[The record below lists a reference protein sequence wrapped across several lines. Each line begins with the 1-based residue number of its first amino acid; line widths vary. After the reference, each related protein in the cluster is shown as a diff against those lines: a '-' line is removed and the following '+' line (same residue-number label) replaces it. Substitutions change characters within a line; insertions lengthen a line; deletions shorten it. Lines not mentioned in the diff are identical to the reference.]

1 MPRTMP
7 PNVEGAIWNL
17 IERFDNESDP
27 ESLGGYAGLI
37 KDLKDAFS
45 RGRGRPNS
53 ARPEDIVRAFSDLDP
68 PVTHQAVADRL
79 GIHKTTVGK
88 IIKRHGLKVGRFCQ

>member
-7 PNVEGAIWNL
+7 PNVESAIESL
-17 IERFDNESDP
+17 IDRFGSDSNP
-27 ESLGGYAGLI
+27 ESLGEYAGLI

-53 ARPEDIVRAFSDLDP
+53 ARPEDIVRAFSDLEP

-88 IIKRHGLKVGRFCQ
+88 IIKRHGLKVGRFSH